1 MCTVTFIPFGNSIF
15 ITSNRDESP
24 ARQSRGLT
32 SRHSLDGPSIHYPL
46 DPESNGSWIALA
58 DTGRVVCLL
67 NGGFVPFIPDPPYR
81 MSRGQV
87 VMDAASAPGILPFL
101 ENYNLEGI
109 APFTLLLF
117 EKNVLIQT
125 VWDGFKRHI
134 AELPNHQPQLW
145 SSVTLY
151 PPEVRAW
158 RNEIFNEWI
167 KDREVYD
174 RESIMAFHCL
184 KKGDAVNDFIMN
196 RNDKVRTLSVTSI
209 QLQHHKGSMLHLDLE
224 KNTREEVL
232 INYDQ

>member
-24 ARQSRGLT
+24 SRQSKGLT
-32 SRHSLDGPSIHYPL
+32 SRHSLDGPAIHYPL
-46 DPESNGSWIALA
+46 DIESNGSWIALA
-58 DTGRVVCLL
+58 DTSRSVCLL
-67 NGGFVPFIPDPPYR
+67 NGGFIPFIPDPSYR

-87 VMDAASAPGILPFL
+87 VMDAASAQDANTFV

-109 APFTLLLF
+109 APFTLLIF
-117 EKNVLIQT
+117 EKNNFIQI

-134 AELPNHQPQLW
+134 SELPVDQPRLW

-158 RNEIFNEWI
+158 RNEMFETWI
-167 KDREVYD
+167 KERESYD

-184 KKGDAVNDFIMN
+184 KKGDAGNDFVMN
-196 RNDKVRTLSVTSI
+196 RNEVVKTLSVSSI
-209 QLQHHKGSMLHLDLE
+209 QLQKHKGSLLHLDLE
-224 KNTREEVL
+224 KNTREEVV
-232 INYDQ
+232 IHYD